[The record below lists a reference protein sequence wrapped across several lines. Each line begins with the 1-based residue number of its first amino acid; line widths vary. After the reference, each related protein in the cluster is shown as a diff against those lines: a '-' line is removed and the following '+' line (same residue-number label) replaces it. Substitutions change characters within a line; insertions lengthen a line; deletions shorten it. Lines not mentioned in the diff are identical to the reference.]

1 MRYIAL
7 RRLALVGA
15 CMVFLA
21 GCGGNAG
28 QPARQRQEPQAKE
41 ADAADKNAG
50 QPAEAEENDSQ
61 PKETKGAGPAGVQTK
76 DAPGETPAD
85 GVYTAEFETDSS
97 MFHLNES
104 CGGRATL
111 LVKDGV
117 MNIHI
122 PLVSKSIVN
131 LFSGT
136 AEEARAA
143 DESQWLK
150 PVTEMVTY
158 SDGYTEEVYAFD
170 VPVPAIGTEFPLALI
185 GKKGKW
191 YDHTVCVRDPQPV
204 KKEAEEPENGVYRME
219 VLLSGG
225 SGRAGVES
233 PAKVTVSDEGIVATL
248 VWSSPYY
255 DYMIVDGVRYE
266 PVSSEEHAVFEI
278 PVAALDE
285 KISVTADTVAMSVPH
300 EIDYTITVVSA
311 GAQKESGG

>member
-7 RRLALVGA
+7 RRLVVIGA

-21 GCGGNAG
+21 GCGTNAG
-28 QPARQRQEPQAKE
+28 QSAGQRQEPQTEDARS
-41 ADAADKNAG
+41 ADENGG
-50 QPAEAEENDSQ
+50 QPAE
-61 PKETKGAGPAGVQTK
+61 TKGADAAGAQSK

-97 MFHLNES
+97 MFHLNEA

-111 LVKDGV
+111 LVRDGV
-117 MNIHI
+117 MTIHV

-150 PVTEMVTY
+150 PVTEAVTY

-185 GKKGKW
+185 GRKGKW
-191 YDHTVCVRDPQPV
+191 YDHTVCVRDP
-204 KKEAEEPENGVYRME
+204 K
-219 VLLSGG
+219 
-225 SGRAGVES
+225 
-233 PAKVTVSDEGIVATL
+233 PAKQEVADADLCPASSSVNRIIEDTAAHNKDARHDGYALCGLLRKLAPVSDGVVVEG
-248 VWSSPYY
+248 
-255 DYMIVDGVRYE
+255 
-266 PVSSEEHAVFEI
+266 
-278 PVAALDE
+278 
-285 KISVTADTVAMSVPH
+285 
-300 EIDYTITVVSA
+300 
-311 GAQKESGG
+311 